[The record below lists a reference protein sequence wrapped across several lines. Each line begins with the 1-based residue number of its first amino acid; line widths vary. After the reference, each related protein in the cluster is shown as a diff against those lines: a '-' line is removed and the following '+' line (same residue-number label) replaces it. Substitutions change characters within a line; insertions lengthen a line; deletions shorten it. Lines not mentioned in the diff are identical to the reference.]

1 MRKTT
6 RVNNSYILKLSIK
19 IFLIIYFRLNKYCN
33 NNKIWD
39 SLIVYVIKNTI
50 F

>member
-33 NNKIWD
+33 NNKI
-39 SLIVYVIKNTI
+39 
-50 F
+50 